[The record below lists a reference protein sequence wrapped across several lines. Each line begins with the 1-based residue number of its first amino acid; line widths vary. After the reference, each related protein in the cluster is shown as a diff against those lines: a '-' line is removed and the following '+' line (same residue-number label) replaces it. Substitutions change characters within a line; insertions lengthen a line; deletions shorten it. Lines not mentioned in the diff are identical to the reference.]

1 MATIAQLHALAPRPV
16 PAHRRAHTKR
26 VPRPSPTF
34 PRFSVSGA
42 RGRGNVASTAVFDPT
57 QYDNA
62 NNTHHGNG
70 QTSQPNSNARQY
82 AQGSNVYHDPRM
94 GRNASSGTSSHQNI
108 ASDTHTNFA
117 NPGEADYLP
126 HLSATR
132 QRFIDQ
138 EASAVR
144 IRDYPVASRSA
155 KILQRLVEIE
165 EGLMTHETQEMEASL
180 AQDYGTAAVA
190 KRRKDGLLQ
199 EFYDL
204 RFDKYDETKYTD
216 ARVVGGG
223 SSSGGGGAGTLRA
236 SSLVTRNDGNSALA
250 GSNNIT
256 NKHKAPSDTV
266 PVRFTVN
273 VQPQFGESVV
283 VCGDL
288 VELGAWDGTRG
299 VPMEYNLVTKTWSC
313 TVAIPQSSSFTFKFV
328 VVGGL
333 SPEEERDGQT
343 RALFWQEGADRQIA
357 LPFDDALSLD
367 VVVDW
372 EGDGDKERMWLCM
385 PVPKAPVK
393 EVG

>member
-1 MATIAQLHALAPRPV
+1 
-16 PAHRRAHTKR
+16 
-26 VPRPSPTF
+26 
-34 PRFSVSGA
+34 
-42 RGRGNVASTAVFDPT
+42 VFDPT

-190 KRRKDGLLQ
+190 KRRKDVCFRNSMTCGSTSTT
-199 EFYDL
+199 
-204 RFDKYDETKYTD
+204 RRSTRMRGWWAA
-216 ARVVGGG
+216 AR
-223 SSSGGGGAGTLRA
+223 
-236 SSLVTRNDGNSALA
+236 AL
-250 GSNNIT
+250 
-256 NKHKAPSDTV
+256 
-266 PVRFTVN
+266 
-273 VQPQFGESVV
+273 E
-283 VCGDL
+283 
-288 VELGAWDGTRG
+288 
-299 VPMEYNLVTKTWSC
+299 
-313 TVAIPQSSSFTFKFV
+313 
-328 VVGGL
+328 
-333 SPEEERDGQT
+333 EEER
-343 RALFWQEGADRQIA
+343 
-357 LPFDDALSLD
+357 
-367 VVVDW
+367 
-372 EGDGDKERMWLCM
+372 ERCARRLW
-385 PVPKAPVK
+385 
-393 EVG
+393 